1 MKRRFPALHDSIP
14 FLSLL
19 SMNLGENRTLD
30 TFLVLIVV
38 SPGVVMAFLRRR
50 WPDGRVHSIP
60 DSLLLDR
67 IIYWVSRWMDDRF
80 FTLCV
85 FVDSFST
92 SSIVWFLLATSVL
105 ECTEDQTNG
114 WWGESCS
121 NFISLVELGTSDTT
135 TNRSEVSFLQRFVR
149 QCQSNETCLTD
160 RRRASRLFFQVDLS
174 PPLSQMSVSEICDC
188 LKNDIVGLKST
199 MISIYVQDANEY
211 NLSGQV
217 LATCELDEL
226 KQVSPFTRMTS
237 EQSSSFSFRFF
248 QWPLAIGSCS
258 AIGLQWNEK
267 QNGKSKLEILNV
279 TQLMVICRRSRFHPS
294 AQSNSTV
301 NPNGPFSH
309 PLNECQFYTENSVL
323 GAALN
328 QLMSPNGHNA
338 SNHSFDEARTTGNE
352 GVSIVSAPKNVKFL
366 IPLGRSGITSN
377 DSTFGLIESSTRT
390 ITHVK
395 DIFPFSGA
403 IQSQPATSNAEE
415 PIKSDS
421 EESPLLEN
429 ETRNQN

>member
-1 MKRRFPALHDSIP
+1 
-14 FLSLL
+14 
-19 SMNLGENRTLD
+19 
-30 TFLVLIVV
+30 
-38 SPGVVMAFLRRR
+38 
-50 WPDGRVHSIP
+50 
-60 DSLLLDR
+60 
-67 IIYWVSRWMDDRF
+67 
-80 FTLCV
+80 
-85 FVDSFST
+85 
-92 SSIVWFLLATSVL
+92 
-105 ECTEDQTNG
+105 
-114 WWGESCS
+114 
-121 NFISLVELGTSDTT
+121 
-135 TNRSEVSFLQRFVR
+135 
-149 QCQSNETCLTD
+149 
-160 RRRASRLFFQVDLS
+160 
-174 PPLSQMSVSEICDC
+174 
-188 LKNDIVGLKST
+188 
-199 MISIYVQDANEY
+199 
-211 NLSGQV
+211 
-217 LATCELDEL
+217 
-226 KQVSPFTRMTS
+226 
-237 EQSSSFSFRFF
+237 
-248 QWPLAIGSCS
+248 
-258 AIGLQWNEK
+258 
-267 QNGKSKLEILNV
+267 
-279 TQLMVICRRSRFHPS
+279 MVICRRSRFHPS